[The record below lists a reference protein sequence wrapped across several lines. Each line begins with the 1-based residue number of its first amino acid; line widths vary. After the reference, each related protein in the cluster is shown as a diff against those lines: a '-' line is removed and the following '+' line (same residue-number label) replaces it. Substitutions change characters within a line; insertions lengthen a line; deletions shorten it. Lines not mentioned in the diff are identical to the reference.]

1 MTTVYR
7 KWPTD
12 TEKIIDVLA
21 SLSLASL
28 LAAVI
33 TIIHI
38 AGISLIAML
47 IKTHADQWRD
57 CHPFIRAQKIGEVV
71 LLMFF
76 LSVEDI
82 ALWAGAYLLVGAI
95 DKIETALYF
104 SMVTFTTLG
113 YGDVLLDERW
123 RLMAAFEA
131 ANGIII
137 FGLTTAVVVAVVQR
151 VYFTKTSG

>member
-1 MTTVYR
+1 M
-7 KWPTD
+7 
-12 TEKIIDVLA
+12 LA

-28 LAAVI
+28 LVVVT

-47 IKTHADQWRD
+47 LKTHADHWRYR
-57 CHPFIRAQKIGEVV
+57 HPFVRAQKTGEVV
-71 LLMFF
+71 LLMLFF
-76 LSVEDI
+76 SFLEIWV
-82 ALWAGAYLLVGAI
+82 WAGIYLLVGAVE
-95 DKIETALYF
+95 KMEAALYF

-123 RLMAAFEA
+123 RLMAVFEA

-151 VYFTKTSG
+151 VCFTNTSG

>member
-1 MTTVYR
+1 MVVT
-7 KWPTD
+7 
-12 TEKIIDVLA
+12 
-21 SLSLASL
+21 
-28 LAAVI
+28 

-76 LSVEDI
+76 LSLLEI
-82 ALWAGAYLLVGAI
+82 AVWAGVYLMVGAI
-95 DKIETALYF
+95 EKMETALYF

-123 RLMAAFEA
+123 RLMAAIEA

-137 FGLTTAVVVAVVQR
+137 FGLTTAAVVAAVQR
-151 VYFTKTSG
+151 VYFADAGG